1 MLNRKTFKFIVLM
14 LVTAVVGSPYIS
26 SWLPKFYGMPVGP
39 AFRLLCI
46 LFFYSVIFMVLLVSS
61 RKIYISGCNLFF
73 LTLLFIGLILSVS
86 FNDSNLLQIVLGLHA
101 FIFYPMIF
109 LTLCCYFNTNKS
121 EEYWREVVLF
131 LKRMVA
137 AIFFITSIVAIIDVV
152 TKGQFTLLL
161 GYDPHYG
168 GDDFTLITRYYD
180 LVRAN
185 GGFADALAFGYLM
198 AAGFI
203 FFSYNMF
210 KKHGNL
216 TVNMVGAGL
225 VALACAL
232 SITRGAI
239 LALAV
244 AAIIFICKSKWWI
257 KFLAITMG
265 MIVLVGVLLSSY
277 SDVFVGRFT
286 DSDKGSKVS
295 TTLRY
300 DMAMESLN
308 FLEKKPLGE
317 GLGTQGA
324 GSTLSTSTERVNTD
338 NFIFHSWLEIGLF
351 GGTVFLLLILYQ
363 FYALYQRAPGARP
376 FVLALFALYW
386 LSAAVSSSLQSGV
399 LSVMFWIVCFII
411 YAEANLKIKTTA
423 IESVE
428 QG

>member
-1 MLNRKTFKFIVLM
+1 MLNRKTFEFIVLM
-14 LVTAVVGSPYIS
+14 LVAAVVGSPYIS
-26 SWLPKFYGMPVGP
+26 SWLPKVNGMPVGP
-39 AFRLLCI
+39 ALRLLCI
-46 LFFYSVIFMVLLVSS
+46 LFFYLVIFMVLLISS
-61 RKIYISGCNLFF
+61 RKIYIRGCNLLF
-73 LTLLFIGLILSVS
+73 LSLLFIGLTLSVVV
-86 FNDSNLLQIVLGLHA
+86 NDSNLLQVVLGLHA

-109 LTLCCYFNTNKS
+109 LTLCCYFNANDS

-131 LKRMVA
+131 LKKMVV
-137 AIFFITSIVAIIDVV
+137 AIFFITSIIAIIDVV
-152 TKGQFTLLL
+152 TNGQFTLLL

-198 AAGFI
+198 ATGFI
-203 FFSYNMF
+203 FFSYNIF
-210 KKHGNL
+210 KKHGSL
-216 TVNMVGAGL
+216 TVNMAGAGL

-239 LALAV
+239 LALGV
-244 AAIIFICKSKWWI
+244 AAIIFICRSKWWVKCI
-257 KFLAITMG
+257 AIILG
-265 MIVLVGVLLSSY
+265 MVVFVGVLLSSY
-277 SDVFVGRFT
+277 SDVFIGRFT

-295 TTLRY
+295 TTLRV
-300 DMAMESLN
+300 DMALESLN
-308 FLEKKPLGE
+308 FLEQRPLGE

-324 GSTLSTSTERVNTD
+324 GSTLSTTTERVNTD

-363 FYALYQRAPGARP
+363 FYALYQRAPGARQ

-399 LSVMFWIVCFII
+399 LSVMFWIICFII
-411 YAEANLKIKTTA
+411 YAEANLKIKTVA
-423 IESVE
+423 SEPVKQS
-428 QG
+428 